1 MTDIGAYY
9 REGGERTR
17 LLAGTGLLEALRT
30 RDVLARFL
38 PEPPARVL
46 DVGGATGAYA
56 GWLAGTGYGVHVVDL
71 MPEHV
76 AVAAGLPGVTAA
88 VGDARALAEPDASAD
103 AVLLL
108 GPLYHLLDR
117 ADRIAAWREA
127 ARAVR
132 PGGPV
137 IAATI
142 TRFASLHDGFAQDF
156 YADPRYAAVV
166 DRALVTGEHRNTEP
180 GRTWFTDAYF
190 HRPEEP
196 AAEAREAG
204 LDVVTVV
211 AVEGT
216 LWLLGTRLRE
226 ILADPERTELM
237 LAMLRR
243 VEAEPS
249 LLGASSHLLTV
260 AVRPAA

>member
-1 MTDIGAYY
+1 MADIGKYY

-17 LLAGTGLLEALRT
+17 LLDGAGLLEGLRT

-38 PEPPARVL
+38 PAAPARVL
-46 DVGGATGAYA
+46 DVGGATGVYA
-56 GWLAGTGYGVHVVDL
+56 GWLADAGYDVHLVDL

-88 VGDARALAEPDASAD
+88 VGDARALAEPAASAD

-117 ADRIAAWREA
+117 ADRVAAWREA
-127 ARAVR
+127 ARTVR

-142 TRFASLHDGFAQDF
+142 GRFASLHDGFVQDF
-156 YADPRYAAVV
+156 YADPRFLPIVE
-166 DRALVTGEHRNTEP
+166 RALATGEHRPE
-180 GRTWFTDAYF
+180 GDWFTDAYF

-196 AAEAREAG
+196 AAEARDAG

-216 LWLLGTRLRE
+216 LWQLGPRLGE
-226 ILADPERTELM
+226 ILADPARTELM
-237 LAMLRR
+237 LSMLRR
-243 VEAEPS
+243 IEAEPS
-249 LLGASSHLLTV
+249 LLGASSHLLTI
-260 AVRPAA
+260 ATRPGA